1 MNKKWKKP
9 RPGRIRTT
17 TFDYEACVPSLGYNH
32 CTAFQLPSQI
42 LNCRMTRNDQRVA
55 ADSIT
60 ERFNSNKWPS
70 DETQEP
76 NYNPS
81 SIRDHLSGVEPYRND
96 MMTTAPV
103 FSCEK
108 KFGFGF
114 RSKLPPIGFLS
125 EKKNQLN
132 VEIEIL
138 RSCGDFISSRFNGTK
153 WNGPKQLLMLI
164 KSPNS

>member
-32 CTAFQLPSQI
+32 CTAFQVPSQI
-42 LNCRMTRNDQRVA
+42 LNCRMTRNVQRVA

-81 SIRDHLSGVEPYRND
+81 SIRDHLSGVEPKRND
-96 MMTTAPV
+96 NYDDDDHC
-103 FSCEK
+103 S
-108 KFGFGF
+108 
-114 RSKLPPIGFLS
+114 GFLMR
-125 EKKNQLN
+125 KKIRFRFQ
-132 VEIEIL
+132 VKIATYRFSIGEEESIEC
-138 RSCGDFISSRFNGTK
+138 RD
-153 WNGPKQLLMLI
+153 WNIKELWWCQQDLKVQNETQLLMLI